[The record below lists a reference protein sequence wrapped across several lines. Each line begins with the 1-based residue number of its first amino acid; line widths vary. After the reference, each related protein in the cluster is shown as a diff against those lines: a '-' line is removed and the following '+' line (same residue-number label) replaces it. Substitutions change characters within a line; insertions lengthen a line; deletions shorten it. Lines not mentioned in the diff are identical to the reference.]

1 MTRSNSTP
9 LWRRI
14 LAGTCYFLLCGV
26 AVLFGTAMGY
36 VGQSSVMT
44 AVTMQTIKRTTPQE
58 IFSQK
63 DSINLLLLGCDEDLS
78 YGGKKVLKQNARSD
92 MMLLAHLDFKAN
104 RITGVSIPRD
114 LLLDMPGYRT
124 MKINAYHTIGGP
136 QLSQQAVEFLTGVSI
151 DRVLVLNYKA
161 FQEMVNLVGG
171 VDVFVQKHLKYTD
184 KAGGLFINIK
194 PGRQHLNGYNAM
206 CFVRYRHG
214 DSDFLRQDRQKE
226 FLMAFK
232 DSLMTKPGLLP
243 KVVEKS
249 RTVLG
254 DSLTPDELAAIALFA
269 RKVGN
274 ENVKMG
280 QIPVIEGDRYDL
292 FVDRSGTQDILRK
305 FHFLDDEPRIVGQQ

>member
-1 MTRSNSTP
+1 
-9 LWRRI
+9 
-14 LAGTCYFLLCGV
+14 
-26 AVLFGTAMGY
+26 MGY

-63 DSINLLLLGCDEDLS
+63 NSINLLLLGCDEDLS
-78 YGGKKVLKQNARSD
+78 YGGRKVLKQNARSD

-171 VDVFVQKHLKYTD
+171 VDVFVHKHLKYTD

-194 PGRQHLNGYNAM
+194 PGRQHLNGYNSM

-214 DSDFLRQDRQKE
+214 DSDFVRQDRQKE

-232 DSLMTKPGLLP
+232 DSIMASPGLLP
-243 KVVEKS
+243 KVIEKS
-249 RTVLG
+249 RAVLG
-254 DSLTPDELAAIALFA
+254 DSLTPDELAAVAIFA

-280 QIPVIEGDRYDL
+280 QIPVIEGSGYDL
-292 FVDRSGTQDILRK
+292 LVDRSGTQDTLKK
-305 FHFLDDEPRIVGQQ
+305 FHFLDDEPRTVGQN